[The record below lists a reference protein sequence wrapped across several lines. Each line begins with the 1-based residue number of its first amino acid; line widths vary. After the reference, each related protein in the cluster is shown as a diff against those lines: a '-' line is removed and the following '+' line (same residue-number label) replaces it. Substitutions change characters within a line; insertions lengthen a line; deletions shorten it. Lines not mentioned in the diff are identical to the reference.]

1 MNYRFWISN
10 YCSDF
15 KKDEELILLVK
26 EFMEE
31 VECEEEKKIIHLSN
45 M

>member
-1 MNYRFWISN
+1 MNYRFWILN
-10 YCSDF
+10 YCFDF
-15 KKDEELILLVK
+15 KKDEEFILLVK

-31 VECEEEKKIIHLSN
+31 VECEEEKKIIYLFN